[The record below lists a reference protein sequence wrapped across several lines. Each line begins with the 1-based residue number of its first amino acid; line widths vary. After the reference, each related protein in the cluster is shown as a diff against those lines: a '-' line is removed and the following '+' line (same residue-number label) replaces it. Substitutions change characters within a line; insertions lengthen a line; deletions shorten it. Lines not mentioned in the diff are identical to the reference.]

1 MITPAFDL
9 KPLGVKPFESEREF
23 WDSSETLKSLYN
35 YAQACSASPHAVL
48 VCSLARACALV
59 PPTIVIPPFIGG
71 SPATLNFAAIVIGES
86 GSGKGLAMGVA
97 KTLIQFPD
105 TVWTGQP
112 ASGEAIPGV
121 YVRYEVEDDTG
132 KADNSEGKKRER
144 KKPCLKYKT
153 QNAFFDIPEVREF
166 AGNSKRVGSTL
177 VPVLVKLIDGTTKLG
192 CTTKSESNTLQVPEY
207 GYRAAIVIDVQPA
220 NIRDITNH
228 DGTGLPQRFLWT
240 DAHDLDAPEVADLPE
255 RINPSKW
262 LPFKASAFNQY
273 AFSMDSL
280 DSLLK
285 AGTPY
290 AIQTIG
296 NGLHRYDLHELNY
309 PEGVAESIR
318 QNARKKLRC
327 EDDAIYGHSQ
337 LLVLKTAA
345 IIALFLQEDK
355 ANILNVSA
363 KNMQQAEWLVRQ
375 SLETVKNGLDE
386 YTQTKNAETFRQEY
400 AVKSDEEK
408 EPIIQNAA
416 NSIIR
421 KLENNGNEGITLR
434 DIKRAINER
443 RRPAIND
450 ALAALKRRKAIQE
463 KDGKYYLY
471 KITK

>member
-1 MITPAFDL
+1 MITPVFDL

-23 WDSSETLKSLYN
+23 WDSSRTLKSLYN

-59 PPTIVIPPFIGG
+59 PPTIVIPPFVGG

-112 ASGEAIPGV
+112 ASGEAIPSA

-144 KKPCLKYKT
+144 NKMCLQYSKA
-153 QNAFFDIPEVREF
+153 NAFFDIPEVREF
-166 AGNSKRVGSTL
+166 AGNSSRVGSTL
-177 VPVLVKLIDGTTKLG
+177 VPAFVKLIDGTTKLG
-192 CTTKSESNTLQVPEY
+192 CTTKYESNTLQVPEY
-207 GYRAAIVIDVQPA
+207 GYRAAAVIDVQPA
-220 NIRDITNH
+220 NISDITRH
-228 DGTGLPQRFLWT
+228 GGTGLPQRFLWT
-240 DAHDLDAPEVADLPE
+240 DAHDLNAPEVADLPE

-273 AFSMDSL
+273 ACSMHDL
-280 DSLLK
+280 NRLLE
-285 AGTPY
+285 AGTPD
-290 AIQTIG
+290 ATLKME
-296 NGLHRYDLHELNY
+296 NGQHCYKRHELNY
-309 PEGVAESIR
+309 PEGVLESIR

-337 LLVLKTAA
+337 LLVLKLAG

-355 ANILNVSA
+355 ENLLNVSA

-375 SLETVKNGLDE
+375 GVTTLQNGLNT
-386 YTQTKNAETFRQEY
+386 YVQTKNAETYKQEY
-400 AVKSDEEK
+400 EAKGDEEK
-408 EPIIQNAA
+408 EPIIQNVA
-416 NSIIR
+416 NSIMR
-421 KLENNGNEGITLR
+421 KLENNSNEGITLR

-443 RRPAIND
+443 RRPAISD
-450 ALAALKRRKAIQE
+450 ALTVLIARKAIQE
-463 KDGKYYLY
+463 KDGKYYL
-471 KITK
+471 TK